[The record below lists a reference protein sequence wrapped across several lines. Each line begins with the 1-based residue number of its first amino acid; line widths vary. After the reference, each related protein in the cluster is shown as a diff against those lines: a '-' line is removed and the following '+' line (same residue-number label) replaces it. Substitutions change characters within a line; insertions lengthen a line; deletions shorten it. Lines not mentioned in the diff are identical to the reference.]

1 MLWSLPC
8 CALVYSTTP
17 RPRNSRP
24 DPRIASEINR
34 GTSYS
39 PQCKLMFPTVQFD
52 VPYGGMDAPYVAM
65 CVGAH
70 LKSHRRDAETDI
82 QSDGNKPWM
91 VKCAEG
97 NSRTIWIQ
105 MNMRASCRFF
115 SSVDD
120 RESVL
125 SGEPRLTG
133 KRLASEP
140 ILTVL

>member
-39 PQCKLMFPTVQFD
+39 PQCKLMFPTVQID

-70 LKSHRRDAETDI
+70 LKSHEEMRRSKSNQMETSHGWSSV
-82 QSDGNKPWM
+82 QR
-91 VKCAEG
+91 E

-120 RESVL
+120 REPVL